1 MEKLFSMLEKLQTP
15 AIILAGIVI
24 LLLFKLIFD
33 ILKSKNEFA
42 VSVTVELTELN
53 KVQASMA
60 KLLDLLCNNILTNKR
75 D

>member
-33 ILKSKNEFA
+33 ILKFKNEFA